1 MSSRLPSPLPSV
13 EDYKIAFEA
22 LHLSPGQWDMLRA
35 HFLAPNHT
43 ITATEL
49 ADAAGY
55 KSWQGANLQYGLLG
69 KKLRHIL
76 AYFDTYG
83 QESYILAHFYA
94 PGTRGNTDW
103 LFVMHA
109 NVAEALRALDWF
121 GTPS

>member
-1 MSSRLPSPLPSV
+1 MPSHLPPPLPSV

-22 LHLSPGQWDMLRA
+22 LQLSRGQRDMLRA

-43 ITATEL
+43 ITATDL

-69 KKLRHIL
+69 KKLRQIL
-76 AYFDTYG
+76 EYFDTYG

-103 LFVMHA
+103 LFVMHP
-109 NVAEALRALDWF
+109 NVVEALRELRWF
-121 GTPS
+121 TTPS